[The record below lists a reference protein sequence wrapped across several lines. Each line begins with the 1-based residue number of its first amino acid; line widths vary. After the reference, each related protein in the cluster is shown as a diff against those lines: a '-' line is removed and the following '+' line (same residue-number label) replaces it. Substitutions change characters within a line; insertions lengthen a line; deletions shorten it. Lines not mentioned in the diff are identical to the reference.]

1 MDFQWTLKNSIRIEG
16 IGLHSGKNVQLDIKP
31 AEDNFG
37 VQFLRT
43 DLNSAKELK
52 FIPAHIDFVRPSD
65 LCTTLGLSEE
75 NFISTIEHLMAALN
89 GLGVDNALIEI
100 NASEIPILDGS
111 AASFTVEILKVGL
124 RKQKSLRKF
133 YCLRKEF
140 HLTDGEKSVTAR
152 PSNQPTVKA
161 FLDYP
166 WKMVGKQEVQIPLSP
181 SGFMQLH
188 YARTFCHLKDV
199 EAMRRHGL
207 ALGGSLE
214 NAIVVTD
221 YSILN
226 PEGLRTPDEFARH
239 KVLDFMG
246 DIFLL
251 GHRIYADFELKK
263 SGHAMH
269 SKFVKVLLGNK
280 NEYLTVV
287 EGLNSKKSVPDSV
300 IPLMSVVK

>member
-1 MDFQWTLKNSIRIEG
+1 MEHQWTLKNAIQIQG
-16 IGLHSGKNVQLDIKP
+16 IGLHSGKNVHLTLKP
-31 AEDNFG
+31 ADENFG
-37 VQFLRT
+37 IQFLRT
-43 DLNSAKELK
+43 DLKNQQ

-65 LCTTLGLSEE
+65 LCTTLGRSEE
-75 NFISTIEHLMAALN
+75 NFVSTVEHLMAALN
-89 GLGVDNALIEI
+89 GLGVDNVSIEI
-100 NASEIPILDGS
+100 DAAEIPILDGS
-111 AASFTVEILKVGL
+111 SSFFTVEILKVGL
-124 RKQKSLRKF
+124 RKQKLLRKF

-140 HLTDGEKSVTAR
+140 KLVDGDKSVSSK
-152 PSNQPTVKA
+152 PSHIPHVKA

-166 WKMVGKQEVQIPLSP
+166 WKMIGKQEVQIDLSQ

-221 YSILN
+221 HSILN

-269 SKFVKVLLGNK
+269 SRFTKELLTK
-280 NEYLTVV
+280 KDEYLTVV
-287 EGLNSKKSVPDSV
+287 ECLPNPTISILATPIMASV
-300 IPLMSVVK
+300 K